1 MLTIRINVHSLSR
14 QSNTFN
20 HLKFQIPSFHLA
32 CLADRA
38 GQGRAA
44 VREFQRSGAIIF
56 IFFIFFI
63 TFITFFTIILSCTGH
78 APEQW
83 RAHTQRLMLQWSGW
97 LGAPGPAI
105 ARLPRLRGALIN
117 IFLVWPRAWCL
128 VPAGA
133 GAWCLESANMCQ
145 LQFRPLS
152 TLFCLQLITSAHY
165 LGAVKDNH

>member
-44 VREFQRSGAIIF
+44 VQEFQRSGAIIF
-56 IFFIFFI
+56 IIFI
-63 TFITFFTIILSCTGH
+63 TFITFIILSCTGH

-117 IFLVWPRAWCL
+117 IFLVWL
-128 VPAGA
+128 VPVPGA
-133 GAWCLESANMCQ
+133 GACWCWCWGLVSGVCQ
-145 LQFRPLS
+145 YVPAPVQASLYIVLLATYYICPLS
-152 TLFCLQLITSAHY
+152 RSS
-165 LGAVKDNH
+165 KR

>member
-44 VREFQRSGAIIF
+44 VREFQRRGAIIF
-56 IFFIFFI
+56 IFFILLI

-83 RAHTQRLMLQWSGW
+83 RAHTQRLMLRWSGW

-117 IFLVWPRAWCL
+117 IFLVWPRAWWCWCL
-128 VPAGA
+128 VSGVCQYVPAPVQA
-133 GAWCLESANMCQ
+133 SLYIVLLATYYIC
-145 LQFRPLS
+145 PLS
-152 TLFCLQLITSAHY
+152 RSS
-165 LGAVKDNH
+165 KR